1 MDFTSLGITPESL
14 AYIYAW
20 GVASVIG
27 MFSIG
32 YATGAA
38 IAVVRRI

>member
-1 MDFTSLGITPESL
+1 MDFTALGITAESL
-14 AYIYAW
+14 AYVYAW

-32 YATGAA
+32 YAVGAA
-38 IAVVRRI
+38 VSAVRRL